1 MGKIK
6 KTMADESTNPLPL
19 RVILYPI
26 GQNTKARCS
35 FCGVYG
41 KIVDVFPRR

>member
-1 MGKIK
+1 
-6 KTMADESTNPLPL
+6 MADESTNSPPL

-26 GQNTKARCS
+26 EPNTKPRCS